1 LARADPLADQYWDEI
16 CTAPYPAPHHP
27 SRDRALRIVGRIL
40 EADEGE
46 DGVPSTSAAQLRVW
60 CDGVQHRAVRVL
72 APVCAWEKAPPA
84 EWRALMK
91 AAVSLAPDAPPAAVR
106 SAQTG
111 LAKCLV
117 GYVHDIFCAQNHN
130 QSMKD
135 GRFGRL

>member
-1 LARADPLADQYWDEI
+1 M
-16 CTAPYPAPHHP
+16 
-27 SRDRALRIVGRIL
+27 RIVGRIL
-40 EADEGE
+40 EADEGG
-46 DGVPSTSAAQLRVW
+46 DPVSSAAQLRAW
-60 CDGVQHRAVRVL
+60 CDKLQRRAVRVL

-84 EWRALMK
+84 EWGALMR

-130 QSMKD
+130 HSMKD